1 VSAAPLL
8 EEVLEAHGG
17 RERWAAARTIE
28 AELRSGGL
36 LPRTRFPGNRLA
48 AYRATL
54 SVHEPRVS
62 LDPFPGE
69 GKRAIYERGGA
80 RIEGAGGA
88 VISVRENARAA
99 FAGLSGVRRN
109 LRWDPLDTTY
119 FAGYALWNYLTAPL
133 LLTRPEVELSEG
145 APRREGDETWR
156 RLDARFGPGID
167 THSEHQRFYVDREGR
182 LRRHDYTATVVGGW
196 ARAAHMLA
204 DHRSFD
210 GLLFATRRWV
220 RPVGPGARPLPFP
233 TMVRIEVTSV
243 SVQGD

>member
-1 VSAAPLL
+1 VSATALL
-8 EEVLEAHGG
+8 EEILEAHGG
-17 RERWAAARTIE
+17 RDRWAAAKTIE

-54 SVHEPRVS
+54 SVHEPRVV

-69 GKRAIYERGGA
+69 RERAVYERGRV

-88 VISVRENARAA
+88 VISARENPRAA
-99 FAGLSGVRRN
+99 FAGLSGLRRN

-119 FAGYALWNYLTAPL
+119 FAGYALWNYLTTPQ

-145 APRREGDETWR
+145 PPRREWDETWR

-167 THSEHQRFYVDREGR
+167 THSERQSFYADPEGR
-182 LRRHDYTATVVGGW
+182 LRRHDYTASVVGRW

-210 GLLFATRRWV
+210 GLLFPTARWV
-220 RPVGPGARPLPFP
+220 RPVRPGGRPLPFP
-233 TMVRIEVTSV
+233 TMISIEVASV
-243 SVQGD
+243 SVRSD